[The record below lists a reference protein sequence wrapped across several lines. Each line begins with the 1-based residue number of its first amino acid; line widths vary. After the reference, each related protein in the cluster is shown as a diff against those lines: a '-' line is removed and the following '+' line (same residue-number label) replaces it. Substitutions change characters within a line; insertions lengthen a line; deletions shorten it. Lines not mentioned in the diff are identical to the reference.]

1 MYFRILV
8 FLSVGIFFFDC
19 SIFQKSVKISPVN
32 FDYKGISKNYF
43 SPSQS
48 KPFPLTVQKGNNL
61 YNSTTADGKYLFYAT
76 DQNGNFD
83 IWFRDLESSVVVPVT
98 NHPFSESKP
107 AISPD
112 GRYLVFVSEE
122 YDPDGDIILLKMDL
136 EEWIEEL
143 LQGNRYPKEDFVNLT
158 NPNAQKNAI
167 QQRVIDTDPVWS
179 PDGKL
184 ILYVTDK
191 FSPGLPNLALLDP
204 QKPEKPVQLTKE
216 GGVNPSWSKD
226 ASTVYYLSYN
236 DESSGEIYSL
246 NILTSERKRI
256 TIDGFLD
263 YSPTV
268 DSKGAFLYY
277 SSIRKD
283 TNGNGFLDERDN
295 NFLIMKNLKDG
306 TERVLSSGE
315 SSYFDVRHSSFNG
328 GSILFSAPFYN
339 SINVYF
345 LPENGAV
352 PKQNTISDQFYYARG
367 FAEKQSLDSYFLA
380 LDSVELFFSA
390 DLLYPLYQAKVKWTK
405 SQAFLKVG
413 KASSARQILSGMADV
428 GLNENTAYEK
438 GLGKWELGNPKAR
451 NVELENYILKISNEI
466 TAVDTVP
473 GLLHLLADEFERTK
487 DSKKT
492 LEVLNRIY
500 ANYPSYHQI
509 HEIKRRLGGYSFS
522 ADSLI
527 LPEVYKDI
535 FASWEKEKLRFENN
549 PKEKFSQDTI
559 RDLRFVLEDIQ
570 LKIEEGRNYVEL
582 GAWADKLLSVP
593 ENQNVK
599 LFQIYLQYLKSKA
612 LASDRKYTESNAVL
626 DSIIPIPANLEL
638 EPQGQPSVFEMV
650 SFQSAYKNPILLRAS
665 LQKYYNEKAIG
676 NTSNALRNMK
686 IYLEFYD
693 PVLGVDLKVEE
704 IQNAFFYFENKALEF
719 ERIGNLLQSS
729 FHYFFNNQNMF
740 LVKTRNLYLD
750 SLYKEYAV
758 YYQRK
763 MVDTIFNYG
772 KKLREEEE
780 SALLNQINIL
790 GKDKLNVI
798 GNISDVTS
806 FVTDNKYLRSVVN
819 IKDFEKI
826 EVLST
831 EALRWTELYYKQA
844 VPRARPYLDL
854 ATLYGYAYFLINKYV
869 IFESYYYA
877 TGTMTDVRKKEI
889 LENYKKAEWELK
901 WIIFAD
907 PTYYDAYQL
916 LGWLYQYVDLIKL
929 KKETPDGDTDEERY
943 ASLYK
948 KYFPEKNL
956 EANVELYSQI
966 LVFLGDS
973 YPDSK
978 VISDLN
984 LNLGN
989 NHFLLNN
996 YPKANESYTK
1006 VEELGKFLLSKNQFE
1021 EYRQEAV
1028 FRYNFG
1034 RSLIYQ
1040 GQYKKAIEQFE
1051 KSIDIYF
1058 KKEYYQAV
1066 NSATSEDNQINR
1078 DRLSNVRS
1086 KLALLFSLKG
1096 LSELESQRYSD
1107 ASVSFQTAIAYNNGI
1122 NFVNPINLYNYL
1134 AIAFQKSSRFRD
1146 SYVMLDLAE
1155 KEYQKE
1161 KEAFWK
1167 RVKNWSPWNLVLP
1180 DSVRVIGE
1188 GRFPGDF
1195 PTDFKYLLTLGIR
1208 IENHI
1213 EQKEFSIALK
1223 ELEAR
1228 NNFIQDRS
1236 LNKTVMGSNILAKSK
1251 QVEAQ
1256 IHYENK
1262 DHSLSVAS
1270 YEYLADLVLKNGTK
1284 ASKEKAFTGYTYSV
1298 FSFVEANPDDLKA
1311 SREKLNNLIL
1321 YLKKWKDSS
1330 ISDCEKQELCDEVFR
1345 SENIQYDIMLG
1356 NSYFYLGNL
1365 DSLDSAL
1372 QSAQEN
1378 YATAAGLLE
1387 NPGFVDPKKIGLNT
1401 DPLTRKERVRNLH
1414 NLATIYFKLGD
1425 LALFERKW
1433 KEAYELAYEFRL
1445 DDEIFWLNALK
1456 SEMYLSS
1463 DVASVN
1469 TSREKTSG
1477 LKTFI
1482 SELNVSWK
1490 KRPELRLF
1498 AKRSRL
1504 DRFVKILTTYY
1515 LQTKEYAN
1523 ILSIWEERRNVDLFR
1538 ETIGAQFEF
1547 EDSKLNLAYTDLM
1560 AWVKNYKKLV
1570 ISLEEKSQGR
1580 ENLDSI
1586 LKAQN
1591 AEIQKFYILL
1601 DKVNTASPE
1610 KISFFDPYHKDY
1622 AKSGTDWIAVLNF
1635 YNQNF
1640 LFRSANG
1647 KLEVDTCP
1655 GVLTKEN
1662 CKWNQTNDKVI
1673 IQVLGNDFTKS
1684 NATGIFNWIK
1694 TNSPKANISFIYDRN
1709 HLSLFTERNER
1720 NWKWVTL
1727 LTEKT
1732 DKKHPAQVRQNT
1744 QNELGPLLYDTD
1756 ILVSDKDRSFNGSL
1770 FSDSYSEILPLRE
1783 IFSASGSEISMA
1795 AVPLNNLKDRDWQR
1809 FGYLFEVLRSKRIQ
1823 NVVGYSGANAEN
1835 ELLSGNPSLAVLGNS
1850 ENIILLGNW
1859 EKQIFDKELSSSKA
1873 KELIQKGFIQEKE
1886 KDFNEAYN
1894 YYYTASTLLGDN
1906 DPKLPELELR
1916 LAKLKTELF
1925 PQVEK
1930 KKFFEPLWKRYDQSD
1945 FRNRIRYEYLVSCLS
1960 AKTTEDCGDPSV
1972 DWKGSSSEIFAKA
1985 IKFYSK
1991 LRKGS
1996 VSGLEEFNQAR
2007 TEVEKSEDPFLQAF
2021 RIGNLYLQNYL
2032 IYEAEGELQKL
2043 YASAKTAKEK
2053 NVVKNRELEILFHK
2067 GFLLGDSKI
2076 YLTNLTSTS
2085 AYSLGFRK
2093 DWKSY
2098 DEKINS
2104 REFTKFG
2111 YADSIYDQYRRKLY
2125 QSWKD
2130 LQIKGYFDPFVL
2142 TPEFLTTGDSVLS
2155 KLSHLNRTLMFSL
2168 MSQSVG
2174 LQKKNEVNS
2183 LVDLILQEEKEE
2195 GRIMRNLTFQLFYAK
2210 KLYLRGDM
2218 ESGDRY
2224 LKEFESA
2231 YEKAGF
2237 GNKFLDEEYL
2247 GLKWKVGHIYG
2258 KTIPPSVLKP
2268 NEFASYYTK
2277 VTGSNPSAYIGFL
2290 NEIAKQFKNDY
2301 YSINL
2306 REEWNFLILHML
2318 KQSLAKNSSEVFFDV
2333 AMARDQLLAYDD
2345 RYLGV
2350 KTFGKQIPKFSE
2362 LSERLKKK
2370 IPANQDLSALIDVGT
2385 KTYLLGFADNKSSGR
2400 EFFADNRDA
2409 NRDIMRYFLESE
2421 LGGLETLLR
2430 DAVSDKYKNAL
2441 RLSKGKRHYIY
2452 MTGIHS
2458 KVPVQLPDLEYYYLG
2473 NVSAFL
2479 DNPSVKK
2486 TGFTANSFNLGY
2498 VDDSQNPDEEDKIF
2512 NSLATWETNAKKG
2525 MDFSVLDFTRMDWSL
2540 DNFISI
2546 GGTPVG
2552 SEDISKRKGQ
2562 VFYSD
2567 NRMGAIS
2574 FYSNDYP
2581 VMSYH
2586 LSNRTD
2592 GLFILHSGV
2601 QKGLHNIRFARKYF
2615 EKSDLPK
2622 SAQIRLDEA
2631 KDDAR
2636 AMSPEDRYWAG
2647 FKLFTSHLIE
2657 D

>member
-1 MYFRILV
+1 MYFRILIVLFISV
-8 FLSVGIFFFDC
+8 FSFAC
-19 SIFQKSVKISPVN
+19 SLFQRSVKIAPVN

-48 KPFPLTVQKGNNL
+48 KPFPLTVQRGNNL

-122 YDPDGDIILLKMDL
+122 YDPDGDIILLEMNL

-143 LQGNRYPKEDFVNLT
+143 LQGNRFPSEDFVNLT
-158 NPNAQKNAI
+158 NPNARKDTNG
-167 QQRVIDTDPVWS
+167 QRVVDTDPIWS

-184 ILYVTDK
+184 ILYVTDR
-191 FSPGLPNLALLDP
+191 FSPGLPNLALIDP
-204 QKPEKPVQLTKE
+204 KKPEKPVQLTKE

-226 ASTVYYLSYN
+226 GSTVYYLSYS
-236 DESSGEIYSL
+236 DIASGEIYSL
-246 NILTSERKRI
+246 NIVTSEKKRI
-256 TIDGFLD
+256 TVDDFLD

-268 DSKGAFLYY
+268 DFKGNFLYY

-283 TNGNGFLDERDN
+283 TNGNGTLDERDN
-295 NFLIMKNLKDG
+295 NFLIMKSLKDG

-315 SSYFDVRHSSFNG
+315 SSYFDVKYSSFNG

-352 PKQNTISDQFYYARG
+352 PKQNSISEQYQYAKG
-367 FAEKQSLDSYFLA
+367 FAEKQSPDSYFLA
-380 LDSVELFFSA
+380 LDSVELFFS
-390 DLLYPLYQAKVKWTK
+390 DDPLYPVYQAKVKWIK
-405 SQAFLKVG
+405 SQALQGVG
-413 KASSARQILSGMADV
+413 KTNLAKQILQSMADV
-428 GLNENTAYEK
+428 VPNGNTAYEK
-438 GLGKWELGNPKAR
+438 GLGRWELGNPKTR
-451 NVELENYILKISNEI
+451 NSELENYISKISGQSNSPD
-466 TAVDTVP
+466 AVP
-473 GLLHLLADEFERTK
+473 GLLHLLADDYEKAK
-487 DSKKT
+487 DFKKT
-492 LEVLNRIY
+492 FEILNRIY
-500 ANYPSYHQI
+500 SNYPAYHQI
-509 HEIKRRLGGYSFS
+509 HEIKRRLGGYSFY
-522 ADSLI
+522 ADSQT
-527 LPEVYKDI
+527 LPDVYKEI
-535 FASWEKEKLRFENN
+535 FETWEKEKIRFETN
-549 PKEKFSQDTI
+549 PKEKFSQDII
-559 RDLRFVLEDIQ
+559 RDLRYVFEDIQ
-570 LKIEEGRNYVEL
+570 TKVEEGRNYVEL

-593 ENQNVK
+593 ENQNIR
-599 LFQIYLQYLKSKA
+599 LFKTYLQYVKSKT
-612 LASDRKYTESNAVL
+612 LASDRKYAESNAIL
-626 DSIIPIPANLEL
+626 DSIIPIPANIDL
-638 EPQGQPSVFEMV
+638 EPQGQPSVFEMIP
-650 SFQSAYKNPILLRAS
+650 FQSVYKNPVLLRAN
-665 LQKYYNEKAIG
+665 LQKYYNEKATG

-693 PVLGVDLKVEE
+693 PILGVDLGVEE

-719 ERIGNLLQSS
+719 ERLGNLLQSS

-763 MVDTIFNYG
+763 MVDTIFDYG

-798 GNISDVTS
+798 GNISDITS
-806 FVTDNKYLRSVVN
+806 VVTDNKYLRSVVN

-826 EVLST
+826 EVLSS
-831 EALRWTELYYKQA
+831 EALRWTELYYKQS

-877 TGTMTDVRKKEI
+877 TGTMTDARKKEI

-929 KKETPDGDTDEERY
+929 RKEDPAGETDEEKY
-943 ASLYK
+943 LSLYK

-956 EANVELYSQI
+956 EANVELYTQI

-978 VISDLN
+978 VVSDLN

-989 NHFLLNN
+989 NYFLLNN
-996 YPKANESYTK
+996 YPKANESYTT
-1006 VEELGKFLLSKNQFE
+1006 VEGASKFLLSKNQFE

-1066 NSATSEDNQINR
+1066 NSATSEDNQFNR
-1078 DRLSNVRS
+1078 DRLKNVRS

-1096 LSELESQRYSD
+1096 LSELESQRYTD
-1107 ASVSFQTAIAYNNGI
+1107 ASVSFQTAIAYNNEI
-1122 NFVNPINLYNYL
+1122 NFVNPVNLYNYL

-1146 SYVMLDLAE
+1146 SYAMLDLAE

-1161 KEAFWK
+1161 KEGFWK
-1167 RVKNWSPWNLVLP
+1167 RVKNWSPWNLILP

-1223 ELEAR
+1223 ELENR
-1228 NNFIQDRS
+1228 NKFIQDRS
-1236 LNKTVMGSNILAKSK
+1236 LHKTVMGSNILAKSK

-1262 DHSLSVAS
+1262 DHVLSVAS
-1270 YEYLADLVLKNGTK
+1270 YQYLADLVLKNGTK
-1284 ASKEKAFTGYTYSV
+1284 ASKEKAFIGYTYSV
-1298 FSFVEANPDDLKA
+1298 FSFVEANTENHNV
-1311 SREKLNNLIL
+1311 SREALKNLIS
-1321 YLKKWKDSS
+1321 YLGKWKESS
-1330 ISDCEKQELCDEVFR
+1330 ASDCEISELCDEKFR
-1345 SENIQYDIMLG
+1345 SENIEYDIMLG
-1356 NSYFYLGNL
+1356 GAYFYLGEL
-1365 DSLDSAL
+1365 DSLDSKT

-1378 YATAAGLLE
+1378 YAIAAGLLE

-1401 DPLTRKERVRNLH
+1401 DPLSRKERVRNLH

-1425 LALFERKW
+1425 ISLSERKW

-1445 DDEIFWLNALK
+1445 DDEIFWLNVLK
-1456 SEMYLSS
+1456 SEIYTS
-1463 DVASVN
+1463 DSISNRKQEVASVL
-1469 TSREKTSG
+1469 KTS
-1477 LKTFI
+1477 I
-1482 SELNVSWK
+1482 SELNSSWK

-1504 DRFVKILTTYY
+1504 DRFVKILTKYY
-1515 LQTKEYAN
+1515 LQTKEYASL
-1523 ILSIWEERRNVDLFR
+1523 LSIWEERRNVDLFR

-1547 EDSKLNLAYTDLM
+1547 EDSKLNLAYADLVS
-1560 AWVKNYKKLV
+1560 WVKNYKKLV
-1570 ISLEEKSQGR
+1570 VSLEEKAQNR
-1580 ENLDSI
+1580 ENLDS
-1586 LKAQN
+1586 LLSSQN
-1591 AEIQKFYILL
+1591 SEVQKFQSLL
-1601 DKVNTASPE
+1601 EKVNSVSPE
-1610 KISFFDPYHKDY
+1610 KISFFDPYHKNY
-1622 AKSGTDWIAVLNF
+1622 AKEGSDWIAILHF
-1635 YNQNF
+1635 SNQNY
-1640 LFRSANG
+1640 LFRFANG
-1647 KLEVDTCP
+1647 KLEAEICPSPLSGDT
-1655 GVLTKEN
+1655 
-1662 CKWNQTNDKVI
+1662 CKWNPALGDKLLV
-1673 IQVLGNDFTKS
+1673 QVLGNEFSKS
-1684 NATGIFNWIK
+1684 DTVRVSKWVKA
-1694 TNSPKANISFIYDRN
+1694 NSPKTTVSFIYDRN
-1709 HLSLFTERNER
+1709 HIPLFSERNER

-1732 DKKHPAQVRQNT
+1732 DKKHPSQVRQNI

-1756 ILVSDKDRSFNGSL
+1756 ILVSDKERSFNGSL

-1795 AVPLNNLKDRDWQR
+1795 AVPLENIKNGDWQR

-1823 NVVGYSGANAEN
+1823 NVVGYSGSASEN
-1835 ELLSGNPSLAVLGNS
+1835 ELLSGNPSLSVLGNS
-1850 ENIILLGNW
+1850 ENIIILGNW
-1859 EKQIFDKELSSSKA
+1859 DKRVSNKELLSSKA
-1873 KELIQKGFIQEKE
+1873 KELIQKGFAEEKE

-1916 LAKLKTELF
+1916 LAKLKVELF

-1930 KKFFEPLWKRYDQSD
+1930 RKFFEPLWKRYDNSD

-1960 AKTTEDCGDPSV
+1960 AKTTEDCGDSSS
-1972 DWKGSSSEIFAKA
+1972 DWKGPNSDVFAKA
-1985 IKFYSK
+1985 IGFYSK

-1996 VSGLEEFNQAR
+1996 SSGLAEFNQAR
-2007 TEVEKSEDPFLQAF
+2007 MEVEKSEDPFLQAF

-2053 NVVKNRELEILFHK
+2053 NVVKNRELEILFHR
-2067 GFLLGDSKI
+2067 GFLFGDQKI

-2085 AYSLGFRK
+2085 AYSYGFRK
-2093 DWKSY
+2093 DWKGY

-2168 MSQSVG
+2168 MGSSVG

-2183 LVDLILQEEKEE
+2183 LVDLILQEEKQE
-2195 GRIMRNLTFQLFYAK
+2195 GRIMRMITFQLFYAK
-2210 KLYLRGDM
+2210 KLYLRGDS

-2231 YEKAGF
+2231 YEKIGF

-2247 GLKWKVGHIYG
+2247 DLKWKVGHIYG
-2258 KTIPPSVLKP
+2258 KSIPQNVLKT
-2268 NEFASYYTK
+2268 NEFIPYYTK
-2277 VTGSNPSAYIGFL
+2277 ITQSNPSSYIGFL
-2290 NEIAKQFKNDY
+2290 NEIGKQFKNEY

-2306 REEWNFLILHML
+2306 REEWEFLILHML

-2345 RYLGV
+2345 RYLGK
-2350 KTFGKQIPKFSE
+2350 KTFGKMIPKFSE

-2370 IPANQDLSALIDVGT
+2370 IPENQDLSALIDVGI
-2385 KTYLLGFADNKSSGR
+2385 KTYLLGFAGNKSSGR
-2400 EFFADNRDA
+2400 EFFADNREI
-2409 NRDIMRYFLESE
+2409 NKDIMRYFLESE
-2421 LGGLETLLR
+2421 AGGLETLLR
-2430 DAVSDKYKNAL
+2430 DAVSDKYKNSF

-2452 MTGIHS
+2452 LIGIHS
-2458 KVPVQLPDLEYYYLG
+2458 KVPIQLPDLEYYYLG
-2473 NVSAFL
+2473 NIPKFL
-2479 DNPSVKK
+2479 DSPSVKK
-2486 TGFTANSFNLGY
+2486 SVYTANSFNLGY
-2498 VDDSQNPDEEDKIF
+2498 IDDSPSVTPEDKI
-2512 NSLATWETNAKKG
+2512 LGDLTVWETGAKKG
-2525 MDFSVLDFTRMDWSL
+2525 IDSSLLDFTGIDWSP
-2540 DNFISI
+2540 DHFISL
-2546 GGTPVG
+2546 GGVPIASDDVT
-2552 SEDISKRKGQ
+2552 KRKGQ
-2562 VFYSD
+2562 IFYSN
-2567 NRMGAIS
+2567 NRMGTIS
-2574 FYSNDYP
+2574 FYSNDYS

-2592 GLFILHSGV
+2592 GLFMLHSGT
-2601 QKGLHNIRFARKYF
+2601 QQGLHNIKFAKKYF
-2615 EKSDLPK
+2615 EKSELPK
-2622 SAQIRLDEA
+2622 AAQIRLEEA
-2631 KDDAR
+2631 KEEAR
-2636 AMSPEDRYWAG
+2636 VMAPEDRYWTG
-2647 FKLFTSHLIE
+2647 FKLFTSQLIE